1 MNNKWLRTG
10 LIFLLLLSLLMTGCE
25 TPPPVTEPS
34 TTVSDIVTDTTA
46 PAAELTTQHITEPV
60 SEAPTEPEAAQT
72 TEPIEETPA
81 QQTTQPI
88 TEDPTEPVTEKPTQP
103 ATEALTEP
111 ATGKPTEEP
120 TEPVTEKPTQK
131 PTEPAT
137 EKPTQKPTEPATEK
151 PTQKPTEPATEKPT
165 QKPTEPAT
173 EKPTEPTTE
182 APTQPVTE
190 TPTEPV
196 TEAPTA
202 PATEP
207 TGGFEVHFIDVGQA
221 DAALVICDGKTML
234 IDGGNAA
241 DSNLIFSY
249 LKKLGITHLDYVI
262 GTHAHEDHIGGIA
275 GALQFAT
282 VDTVYCPV
290 TSYSSKAF
298 NNFVKAVS
306 NRGSSITVPSAGESF
321 YLGSASCKIIA
332 VNTANDDPNNTSI
345 VMRITYGSTSFM
357 FTGDA
362 EAVVEQTLINRGEA
376 LRSTVL
382 KVGHHGSSSS
392 TSYVWLR
399 NVMPEYA
406 VISVGADNTYGHPTE
421 AVLSRLRD
429 ADVKTFRTD
438 MQGDII
444 CTSNGSTVS
453 FTVSRNAGADTFG
466 GIGDNSTQSPTED
479 QQEQTHYV
487 LNTNSMKFHQ
497 EDCSAAANISSKN
510 RKDHYG
516 TREELLEM
524 GYSPCGW
531 CDP

>member
-72 TEPIEETPA
+72 TEPIEETSA

-103 ATEALTEP
+103 ATEAPTEP

-165 QKPTEPAT
+165 
-173 EKPTEPTTE
+173 EPTTE

-190 TPTEPV
+190 KPTEPV

-207 TGGFEVHFIDVGQA
+207 TDTSASGFEVHFIDVGQA

-275 GALQFAT
+275 GALQLAT

-479 QQEQTHYV
+479 QQAQTHYI